1 MSSSPHPL
9 PRPVL
14 TALVTFLLAMHAWLA
29 VSASLGKSF
38 TFDEVGHL
46 TGGFSYWHNND
57 YRLHPENGNLPQRWA
72 ALPLV
77 AAGATMP
84 VTNQEAWHR
93 SDVWTIGEQFL
104 FRSGNNTIFLLACAR
119 SMMVIFS
126 VGTGLLVF
134 LWSRRLWGDHG
145 ALLSLS
151 LFTLCPNFLAHGA
164 LVTSD
169 VAMTFFF
176 MATTTAW
183 WWHLRRPSWTSWTV
197 SAATL
202 GLACLSKFS
211 FLLLVPMFGL
221 LAIWQM
227 VAVDEKTA
235 EKRIT
240 VRQLLLSSGGHIAV
254 AWFMIWMAFGFRYT
268 AFAPGLP
275 EGQQF
280 YASWEVILPKQGPM
294 AWFFN
299 VTRTLHLFP
308 EAFLQGLAFVLSA
321 SKQRGAFLN
330 GEFSIHG
337 WVWFFPYA
345 FFVKTPPAQL
355 LAYALAAIMGLERA
369 HALGSSFKT
378 RAAVLFGGL
387 RKAAPLVVVFFVYWA
402 ISLTT
407 SLNIGHRHILPTYP
421 ALFVLSGAIIVWGS
435 PRWRTWVAGGLVIWA
450 ATTSFAIRP
459 HYLAYFNDFAGGP
472 ANAHRHLVDSSLDW
486 GQDLPGLAEWIAQ
499 NRRPDEMVYLSYFGS
514 APFSY
519 YGIPA
524 RELSPYPLVVKPYF
538 WHVLQPGLYCMSA
551 TMLQDVY
558 SPWRGAWTLETE
570 NLYRQIRDQAKFPP
584 ANAEETRTRSSV
596 LWKLD
601 RLRFARLC
609 QYLRVRRPEANIGYS
624 IRIYRLSPRE
634 LHAATEGSL
643 SELAG
648 IMAEA
653 EAPAGK

>member
-1 MSSSPHPL
+1 
-9 PRPVL
+9 
-14 TALVTFLLAMHAWLA
+14 MHAWLA
-29 VSASLGKSF
+29 VSAGLEKSF

-84 VTNQEAWHR
+84 VTNLEAWHR
-93 SDVWTIGEQFL
+93 SDVWTIGDQFL
-104 FRSGNNTIFLLACAR
+104 FRGGNNTVFFLACAR
-119 SMMVIFS
+119 SMMVLFS

-145 ALLSLS
+145 ALLSLT
-151 LFTLCPNFLAHGA
+151 LFALCPNFLAHGA

-183 WWHLRRPSWTSWTV
+183 WWHLRHPSWTSWAV
-197 SAATL
+197 SAVTL
-202 GLACLSKFS
+202 GLACLAKFS

-227 VAVDEKTA
+227 VAPDEKTA
-235 EKRIT
+235 EKRIP
-240 VRQLLLSSGGHIAV
+240 VRQLLLSAGGHIAV

-280 YASWEVILPKQGPM
+280 YASWEVILQKQGPM

-337 WVWFFPYA
+337 WAWFFPYA
-345 FFVKTPPAQL
+345 FWVKTPPAQL

-369 HALGSSFKT
+369 HALGSSFRT
-378 RAAVLFGGL
+378 RATILLSGL
-387 RKAAPLVVVFFVYWA
+387 RKAAPLFVVFAVYWA
-402 ISLTT
+402 VSLTT
-407 SLNIGHRHILPTYP
+407 SLNIGHRHILPAYP
-421 ALFVLSGAIIVWGS
+421 ALFVLAGAITAWGS

-450 ATTSFAIRP
+450 AVTSFAIRP

-472 ANAHRHLVDSSLDW
+472 ARAHRHLVDSSLDW

-499 NRRPDEMVYLSYFGS
+499 NHRPGEMVYLSYFGS

-519 YGIPA
+519 YGISA

-538 WHVLQPGLYCMSA
+538 WHVLQPGLYCLSA

-570 NLYRQIRDQAKFPP
+570 TLYRQIRDQAKSPP
-584 ANAEETRTRSSV
+584 ANAEEFRMRPSL

-609 QYLRVRRPEANIGYS
+609 QYLRVRSPEANIGYS
-624 IRIYRLSPRE
+624 ILIYRLSPHE

-643 SELAG
+643 NELAG

-653 EAPAGK
+653 EAPAEN